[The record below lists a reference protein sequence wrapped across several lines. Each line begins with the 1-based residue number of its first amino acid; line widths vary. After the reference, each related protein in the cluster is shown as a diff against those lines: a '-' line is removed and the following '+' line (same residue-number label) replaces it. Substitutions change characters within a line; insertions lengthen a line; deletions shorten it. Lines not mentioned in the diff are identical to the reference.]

1 MDVILLIMLIV
12 DALLIVG
19 IIITQVRAKKNVIVN
34 EVPDEQVENKV
45 VFASEPVLAFAAATK
60 EDDTSNAE
68 ADAVAIDD
76 DKSDTEQETDDLG
89 DLFTSLSANRKPAVP
104 FYTKML
110 AADESL
116 QRYYNVIRNEFK
128 SYKNINARI
137 SKKGDTFRKGR
148 ALVAKLTLSG
158 KTIKL
163 YYKLN
168 VADYEESKFHQKFAG
183 DKKTYAEVPM
193 CVKVK
198 SERGLKNAILLIAEL
213 MKKEDVAKK
222 QRYTEVDYID
232 TLKGLEENK

>member
-45 VFASEPVLAFAAATK
+45 VFTSEPVLALAAATDENVTTDA
-60 EDDTSNAE
+60 EDDG
-68 ADAVAIDD
+68 
-76 DKSDTEQETDDLG
+76 DKSDIEQETDALG

-213 MKKEDVAKK
+213 MKNEDVAKK